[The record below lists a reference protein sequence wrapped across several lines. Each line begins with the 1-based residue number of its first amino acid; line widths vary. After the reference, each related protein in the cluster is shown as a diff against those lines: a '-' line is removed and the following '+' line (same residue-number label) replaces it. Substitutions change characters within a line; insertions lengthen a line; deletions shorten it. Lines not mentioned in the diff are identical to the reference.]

1 MYPWEN
7 SFSCGQSIF
16 KLTSRCSESHSSSYL
31 TAINFTHSIIAIDKV
46 SCQPHASSSLNLSTP
61 GHKTATR
68 HRSTKETTKMMM
80 YLVTLVLG
88 SGQEFNQQ
96 HNSLC
101 HPTRPLSNCPK
112 ITRPIELNL
121 RSEQEIVK
129 FPLIEIPLNLTRRLA
144 SSQTPLL
151 KYF

>member
-1 MYPWEN
+1 
-7 SFSCGQSIF
+7 
-16 KLTSRCSESHSSSYL
+16 
-31 TAINFTHSIIAIDKV
+31 
-46 SCQPHASSSLNLSTP
+46 
-61 GHKTATR
+61 
-68 HRSTKETTKMMM
+68 MMM

-96 HNSLC
+96 HNSLR
-101 HPTRPLSNCPK
+101 HATRPLSNCPK

-144 SSQTPLL
+144 SS
-151 KYF
+151 